1 MRGYKNVPRKVLIS
15 RFINFFF
22 RIYRMVCLYDWH
34 LNLFFSFGFCEKQAK
49 DKHEPIGQFGSG
61 FKSGSMRIGKD
72 VLVFTRSG
80 KSASVGFLSQTY
92 LNNTNAKSVLVP
104 ILCYSLPGH
113 IF

>member
-1 MRGYKNVPRKVLIS
+1 
-15 RFINFFF
+15 
-22 RIYRMVCLYDWH
+22 
-34 LNLFFSFGFCEKQAK
+34 FGFCEKQAK

-92 LNNTNAKSVLVP
+92 LNNTNAKSILVP
-104 ILCYSLPGH
+104 MLCYSLPGH